1 MTILKVSIA
10 LFSMVFLLNCNTTKN
25 TGNAMTSDTSNST
38 TSNSGNDMSG
48 ENNEASMMESGYSKG
63 VIVYSD
69 KEGDC
74 PYTIQVVGSD
84 AMFDPVNLSENF
96 KKAGEKIWFT
106 YSPLRMMNRC
116 DKANPVNVDDIK
128 TR

>member
-1 MTILKVSIA
+1 MTSD
-10 LFSMVFLLNCNTTKN
+10 SSNSTMSNSDNS
-25 TGNAMTSDTSNST
+25 MTSDTN
-38 TSNSGNDMSG
+38 
-48 ENNEASMMESGYSKG
+48 MMEAGYSKG

-84 AMFDPVNLSENF
+84 AMFDPVNLSENY
-96 KKAGEKIWFT
+96 KRAGEKIWFT